1 MLGMYSLVC
10 ARSVKGERYGVFIN
24 DERGC
29 VLLLFIMILYIIYWQ
44 KERGTLLCLLHCTQ
58 FDLLF
63 VKAYIFNILP
73 NNPKHPQIQHLPL
86 PNHHLDAAVANQP
99 VSSST
104 VPALVM
110 ASPAKI
116 FANARTAKIP
126 RVSIP
131 PPKSRWLRRRNVPRR
146 KRKRRRRNVIVSR
159 QCSNKSQNQS
169 KNFLHY

>member
-1 MLGMYSLVC
+1 MCIVIVHYDSLYYLL
-10 ARSVKGERYGVFIN
+10 AER
-24 DERGC
+24 ERGS
-29 VLLLFIMILYIIYWQ
+29 
-44 KERGTLLCLLHCTQ
+44 LLCLLYCTQ

-63 VKAYIFNILP
+63 MKAYIFNILP

-86 PNHHLDAAVANQP
+86 PNHHLDVAVANQP